1 MFKSFYGSKEWMLW
15 AYGGGLLLL
24 LLLCSQV
31 YMSVLLNYWY
41 KDFYNLLEIAAQS
54 NILEFWQSLVYFS
67 KVAFPYI
74 VSIIVVN
81 FLSRIYALRWRE
93 AMSFHFIKK
102 WMKIDH
108 DIEGASQRIQQDT
121 ESFANI
127 IEGMGLQIARSV
139 MTLIAFIPILWELSQ
154 YVIVPFLVTIP
165 GSLVWVSLLTSII
178 ALVAAWYV
186 GYWLPGLEYN
196 NQVVEARYRKQL
208 VKGEDN
214 RGLINIPNMVELF
227 TGVRLNY
234 QRLYIHYGY
243 FDAYINLF
251 QQMMILVPFILLA
264 PGLFSGLFTL
274 GVVMQT
280 NNAFTRVNSSLDV
293 VLNNWTTINRLRSVI
308 KRLRGFEHNLLK

>member
-1 MFKSFYGSKEWMLW
+1 
-15 AYGGGLLLL
+15 
-24 LLLCSQV
+24 
-31 YMSVLLNYWY
+31 
-41 KDFYNLLEIAAQS
+41 
-54 NILEFWQSLVYFS
+54 
-67 KVAFPYI
+67 
-74 VSIIVVN
+74 
-81 FLSRIYALRWRE
+81 
-93 AMSFHFIKK
+93 MSFHFIKK